1 MTYQHNKYIKRYCEL
16 VNEINELTK
25 YLDKEYDYHYHGGHT
40 FEECYEID
48 IKTLHKLESEF
59 IDVLTMLKK

>member
-25 YLDKEYDYHYHGGHT
+25 YLDKEYD
-40 FEECYEID
+40 
-48 IKTLHKLESEF
+48 
-59 IDVLTMLKK
+59 